1 MSGIKIEIP
10 QAEAWEL
17 AQYIK
22 RMMWE
27 DYRSHAAS
35 EAEAYRMRD
44 AFFTLEDKLK
54 AAGIHPR

>member
-1 MSGIKIEIP
+1 MTIKLEIP

-17 AQYIK
+17 AQYVK
-22 RMMWE
+22 RMVWE
-27 DYRSHAAS
+27 DYRGHAAD

-44 AFFTLEDKLK
+44 AFFTLEDQLK